1 MATSKPRFSITIDE
15 SLLKRI
21 NDHQRSNKFATQNKA
36 ILDLVQ
42 IGLTE
47 LKNDMTNE
55 ERESLNE
62 VENTIINLLNSLNE
76 KGQQKVIEYALDLQ
90 ASGLYSKDI
99 KEKVI

>member
-21 NDHQRSNKFATQNKA
+21 NDHQRSKKFATQNKA

-42 IGLTE
+42 IGLAE
-47 LKNDMTNE
+47 LKNDTINAHDD
-55 ERESLNE
+55 LND
-62 VENTIINLLNSLNE
+62 VENTIIFLLKQLNE

-90 ASGLYSKDI
+90 ASGLYLKDI
-99 KEKVI
+99 EEKVI